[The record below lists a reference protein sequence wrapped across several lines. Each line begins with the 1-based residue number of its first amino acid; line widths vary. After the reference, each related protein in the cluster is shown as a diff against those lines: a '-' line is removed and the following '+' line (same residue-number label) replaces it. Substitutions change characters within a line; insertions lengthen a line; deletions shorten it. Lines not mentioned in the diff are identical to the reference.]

1 MDIAIA
7 LRFSILTTALSIPF
21 YKGNFPTA
29 SNRPILLPLSNSKTQ
44 DQKKFT
50 ILQLLFGFC

>member
-21 YKGNFPTA
+21 YKRSFPTA
-29 SNRPILLPLSNSKTQ
+29 SNRPILLPLSNSKMQ
-44 DQKKFT
+44 DQKKFP
-50 ILQLLFGFC
+50 IPQFLFGFC